1 MARATRGSRRTLRSF
16 WRPLAELK
24 MTCWPSKSHHTGVTC
39 GRPSGMRVPRLA
51 KARFW
56 KRSAYFSG
64 ITLDI
69 ADSPG
74 LRDSLLNYGCPDYSS
89 LSGEFDLMPMT
100 SAPAGKSPRIFC
112 LWFVLFLVASPLLS
126 QQSSVQPPPTI
137 VFMTDFGV
145 LDDSVA
151 LCKGVM
157 YGIAPNLRIVD
168 LTHQV
173 NAFSIR
179 DGARFLFGATP
190 YFPSGTVFVAVVDP
204 GVGSSRKA
212 VVVKSKRGQ
221 FFVLPDNGLMT
232 MVEDRDGIES
242 IREVTNPDW
251 MVGAKISSTFHG
263 RDIFSPVGAHVAR
276 GDDWTQVGPV
286 ATELVRLD
294 LKPATVDNKGL
305 SGEVIALDGPFGNLI
320 TNISADDFL
329 QLGYQR
335 GDKLKVTIAGREV
348 EMPFVRTFSDV
359 PLKQPLLFIDSRGR
373 ASFALN
379 QSNFAAAYDISPPQP
394 VFIPRKGH

>member
-1 MARATRGSRRTLRSF
+1 MR
-16 WRPLAELK
+16 
-24 MTCWPSKSHHTGVTC
+24 MT
-39 GRPSGMRVPRLA
+39 
-51 KARFW
+51 F
-56 KRSAYFSG
+56 
-64 ITLDI
+64 
-69 ADSPG
+69 
-74 LRDSLLNYGCPDYSS
+74 
-89 LSGEFDLMPMT
+89 T
-100 SAPAGKSPRIFC
+100 SAKSAWRFG
-112 LWFVLFLVASPLLS
+112 LWLIILWLVIAAAFLLPVASPLRA
-126 QQSSVQPPPTI
+126 QQSVVQPPPTV

-145 LDDSVA
+145 VDDSVA

-157 YGIAPNLRIVD
+157 YGVAPNLRIVD

-173 NAFSIR
+173 TPFSIR
-179 DGARFLFGATP
+179 DGARFLFGTTP
-190 YFPSGTVFVAVVDP
+190 YFPAGTVFVVVIDP
-204 GVGSSRKA
+204 TVGSSRKA

-286 ATELVRLD
+286 VKQLVRLD
-294 LKPATVDNKGL
+294 LKPASVDDKGL
-305 SGEVIALDGPFGNLI
+305 TGEVIALDGPFGNLI

-329 QLGYQR
+329 KLGYQR

-379 QSNFAAAYDISPPQP
+379 QASFAAAYDISPPQP
-394 VFIPRKGH
+394 VFIPRRKN